1 MVKWILLDK
10 CQCTIIINFVNAIEI
25 KNLTKI
31 FPGGKKAVDDVTLA
45 IKEGEFFALLGP
57 NGAGKTTT
65 INILTGL
72 VLKTDGDMRVFGES
86 ISDNHTYIKSLIG
99 VVPQE
104 FNFGVF
110 ESLIDI
116 VVTQAGFYGVK
127 RKDALVRAEEVLKRL
142 SLWEKRNDQART
154 LSGGMKRRLMIAR
167 ALMHDPKILILDEPT
182 AGVDVELR
190 REMWVFLQ
198 DLNKKGMTILLTTH
212 YLEEAEQLCKQMAVI
227 QNGKVIAKGAIKDL
241 ISNQETQVFVVDTA
255 TIVSEDAVK
264 KMDGFYPKRTDD
276 NALEIVIDAKHTLA
290 SFFDIAKE
298 FAITVTSIRPKSNRL
313 EEFFITL
320 TQK

>member
-1 MVKWILLDK
+1 M
-10 CQCTIIINFVNAIEI
+10 NAIEI

-72 VLKTDGDMRVFGES
+72 VLKTDGDVRVFGES

-227 QNGKVIAKGAIKDL
+227 QNGKVIAQGAIKDL

>member
-1 MVKWILLDK
+1 
-10 CQCTIIINFVNAIEI
+10 VNAIEI

>member
-1 MVKWILLDK
+1 M
-10 CQCTIIINFVNAIEI
+10 NAIEI
-25 KNLTKI
+25 KNLTKV
-31 FPGGKKAVDDVTLA
+31 FPGRKKAVDDVTLT

-65 INILTGL
+65 INVLTGL
-72 VLKTDGDMRVFGES
+72 VPKTSGDVRVFGES
-86 ISDNHTYIKSLIG
+86 ITENHTYIKSLIG

-104 FNFGVF
+104 FNFGIF
-110 ESLIDI
+110 ETLIDI

-127 RKDALVRAEEVLKRL
+127 RKDALVRAEEVLKKL

-190 REMWVFLQ
+190 RDMWVFLQ

-227 QNGKVIAKGAIKDL
+227 QTGKVVAQGAIKDL
-241 ISNQETQVFVVDTA
+241 ISNQETQVFVVDA
-255 TIVSEDAVK
+255 VKPVSEDIFK
-264 KMDGFYPKRTDD
+264 KLDVFHPKRVDD
-276 NALEIVIDAKHTLA
+276 NTIEIVIDKTHTLA
-290 SFFDIAKE
+290 SFFDIAKQGGTE
-298 FAITVTSIRPKSNRL
+298 VASIRPKSNRL

>member
-1 MVKWILLDK
+1 M
-10 CQCTIIINFVNAIEI
+10 NAIEI
-25 KNLTKI
+25 KNLTKV
-31 FPGGKKAVDDVTLA
+31 FPGGKKAVDDVTLT

-65 INILTGL
+65 INVLTGL
-72 VLKTDGDMRVFGES
+72 VPKTDGDVRVFGES

-104 FNFGVF
+104 FNFGIF
-110 ESLIDI
+110 ETLLDI
-116 VVTQAGFYGVK
+116 IVTQAGFYGVK

-227 QNGKVIAKGAIKDL
+227 QNGKVIAQGAIKDL
-241 ISNQETQVFVVDTA
+241 IANQEMQVFVVDA
-255 TIVSEDAVK
+255 GAAVSDDAIK
-264 KMDGFYPKRTDD
+264 KMDSFHPKRIDD
-276 NALEIVIDAKHTLA
+276 NTLEIVIDTKHPLA
-290 SFFDIAKE
+290 SFFDVAKE
-298 FAITVTSIRPKSNRL
+298 VTITVTSIRPKSNRL
-313 EEFFITL
+313 EEFFIAL

>member
-1 MVKWILLDK
+1 M
-10 CQCTIIINFVNAIEI
+10 NAIEI
-25 KNLTKI
+25 KSLTKI
-31 FPGGKKAVDDVTLA
+31 FPGGKKAVDDVSIT

-72 VLKTDGDMRVFGES
+72 VPKTNGNVYVFGQS
-86 ISDNHTYIKSLIG
+86 ITENHTYIKSLIG

-104 FNFGVF
+104 FNFGIF
-110 ESLIDI
+110 ETLIDI

-127 RKDALVRAEEVLKRL
+127 RKDALIRAEEVLKKL

-190 REMWVFLQ
+190 RDMWVFLQ

-227 QNGKVIAKGAIKDL
+227 QTGKVVAQGSIKEL
-241 ISNQETQVFVVDTA
+241 ISSQEMQIFVVDAVGT
-255 TIVSEDAVK
+255 VSEESVK
-264 KMDGFYPKRTDD
+264 KMETFHPKRIDD
-276 NALEIVIDAKHTLA
+276 NTLEIVIDSKHSLA
-290 SFFDIAKE
+290 SFFDTAKE
-298 FAITVTSIRPKSNRL
+298 INVTVASIRPKSNRL
-313 EEFFITL
+313 EEFFIAL

>member
-1 MVKWILLDK
+1 M
-10 CQCTIIINFVNAIEI
+10 NAIEI
-25 KNLTKI
+25 KNLTKV

-72 VLKTDGDMRVFGES
+72 VLKTDGDVRVFGES

>member
-1 MVKWILLDK
+1 M
-10 CQCTIIINFVNAIEI
+10 NAIEI
-25 KNLTKI
+25 KNLTKV
-31 FPGGKKAVDDVTLA
+31 FPGDKKAVDDVTLT

-72 VLKTDGDMRVFGES
+72 VPKTAGEVHVFGES
-86 ISDNHTYIKSLIG
+86 ITENHTHIKSLIG

-104 FNFGVF
+104 FNFGIF
-110 ESLIDI
+110 ETLIDI

-127 RKDALVRAEEVLKRL
+127 RKDALVRAEEVLKKL

-190 REMWVFLQ
+190 RDMWVFLQ

-227 QNGKVIAKGAIKDL
+227 QTGKVVAQGAIKDL
-241 ISNQETQVFVVDTA
+241 ISNQETQVFVIDGA
-255 TIVSEDAVK
+255 KSIPEDVFK
-264 KMDGFYPKRTDD
+264 KLDLFHPKRVDD
-276 NALEIVIDAKHTLA
+276 NTVEIVIDKARTLN
-290 SFFDIAKE
+290 SFFDTAKQ
-298 FAITVTSIRPKSNRL
+298 AGIDVVSIRPKSNRL
-313 EEFFITL
+313 EEFFIAL

>member
-1 MVKWILLDK
+1 M
-10 CQCTIIINFVNAIEI
+10 NAIEI

>member
-1 MVKWILLDK
+1 M
-10 CQCTIIINFVNAIEI
+10 NAIEI
-25 KNLTKI
+25 KNLTKV
-31 FPGGKKAVDDVTLA
+31 FPGGKRAIDDVTLT

-65 INILTGL
+65 INVLTGL
-72 VLKTDGDMRVFGES
+72 VPKTEGEVLVFGES
-86 ISDNHTYIKSLIG
+86 ISKNHTYIKSLIG
-99 VVPQE
+99 IVPQE
-104 FNFGVF
+104 FNFGIF
-110 ESLIDI
+110 ETLIDI

-127 RKDALVRAEEVLKRL
+127 RKDALIRAEEVLKKL

-190 REMWVFLQ
+190 RDMWVFLEE
-198 DLNKKGMTILLTTH
+198 LNKKGVTILLTTH
-212 YLEEAEQLCKQMAVI
+212 YLEEAEQLCKNMAVI
-227 QNGKVIAKGAIKDL
+227 QLGKVIAEGAIKEL
-241 ISNQETQVFVVDTA
+241 VSGQETQLFVVDIIG
-255 TIVSEDAVK
+255 TIS
-264 KMDGFYPKRTDD
+264 DD
-276 NALEIVIDAKHTLA
+276 NLKALEIFLPKKVDDNTFEILISTAHSLTD
-290 SFFDIAKE
+290 FFDICKVSG
-298 FAITVTSIRPKSNRL
+298 IRPMSIRPKSNRL

>member
-1 MVKWILLDK
+1 
-10 CQCTIIINFVNAIEI
+10 VNAIEI

-72 VLKTDGDMRVFGES
+72 VLKTDGDVRVFGES

-227 QNGKVIAKGAIKDL
+227 QNGKVIAQGAIKDL

>member
-1 MVKWILLDK
+1 M
-10 CQCTIIINFVNAIEI
+10 NAIEI
-25 KNLTKI
+25 KNLTKV
-31 FPGGKKAVDDVTLA
+31 FPGGKKAVDDVTLT

-72 VLKTDGDMRVFGES
+72 VLKTDGDVRVFGES

-227 QNGKVIAKGAIKDL
+227 QNGKVIAQGAIKDL

>member
-1 MVKWILLDK
+1 M
-10 CQCTIIINFVNAIEI
+10 NAIEI
-25 KNLTKI
+25 KNLTKV
-31 FPGGKKAVDDVTLA
+31 FPGGKRAVDNVSLT

-72 VLKTDGDMRVFGES
+72 VPKTEGEVLVFGES
-86 ISDNHTYIKSLIG
+86 ISKNHTYIKSLIG
-99 VVPQE
+99 IVPQE
-104 FNFGVF
+104 FNFGIF
-110 ESLIDI
+110 ETLIDI

-127 RKDALVRAEEVLKRL
+127 RKDALIRAEEVLKKL

-190 REMWVFLQ
+190 RDMWVFLEE
-198 DLNKKGMTILLTTH
+198 LNKKGVTILLTTH
-212 YLEEAEQLCKQMAVI
+212 YLEEAEQLCKNMAVI
-227 QNGKVIAKGAIKDL
+227 QLGKVVANGAIKEL
-241 ISNQETQVFVVDTA
+241 VSGQETQLFVVDTA
-255 TIVSEDAVK
+255 ETVSEGLMK
-264 KMDGFYPKRTDD
+264 
-276 NALEIVIDAKHTLA
+276 ALEVFSPKKIDENTFEVLVSKSHTL
-290 SFFDIAKE
+290 SQLFEICKSVNIE
-298 FAITVTSIRPKSNRL
+298 PLSIRPKSNRL

>member
-1 MVKWILLDK
+1 MDR
-10 CQCTIIINFVNAIEI
+10 CQCTITTKFVNAIEI
-25 KNLTKI
+25 KNLTKV
-31 FPGGKKAVDDVTLA
+31 FPGGKKAVDDVTLT

-72 VLKTDGDMRVFGES
+72 VPKTGGDVRVFGDS
-86 ISDNHTYIKSLIG
+86 ISENHTYIKSLIG

-104 FNFGVF
+104 FNFGIF
-110 ESLIDI
+110 ETLIDI

-127 RKDALVRAEEVLKRL
+127 RKDALVRAEEVLKKL

-190 REMWVFLQ
+190 REMWIFLQ
-198 DLNKKGMTILLTTH
+198 DLNRRGMTILLTTH

-227 QNGKVIAKGAIKDL
+227 QNGKVIAQGAIKDL
-241 ISNQETQVFVVDTA
+241 ISNQETQIFVVDSA
-255 TIVSEDAVK
+255 ASISDDAIK
-264 KMDGFYPKRTDD
+264 KMDGFHPKRVDD
-276 NALEIVIDAKHTLA
+276 NTLEIVIDAKHSLA

-313 EEFFITL
+313 EEFFIAL